1 MGNKKDFG
9 LYACGIALF
18 LIILPLGNVLGFVS
32 GNTISLWGRYF
43 CFAIVA
49 LGVDLIWGYTG
60 ILSMCQAFFF
70 CLGGYSIAMHI
81 VLKGATASGTN
92 GIPMPDFMAWNQ
104 VEALPFF
111 WVPFQSFGL
120 SLALGL
126 LIPAVFALVFGY
138 FIFRSRIR
146 GVYMAIITQAL
157 ALAMWL
163 IFLRNETMLGGTNG
177 LTDFKTLLGLS
188 LSTPGMKLGLY
199 LVSLLTLGAAFWLSR
214 KLVDSKFG
222 KVLQAIR
229 DSESRTSYT
238 AYRVMHYKLGIFIV
252 AALLA
257 AVAGMLYAPQ
267 TGIITPGRMD
277 VRASVEMVMWVA
289 IGGRGKLKG
298 AILGSLIVNFLYSIC
313 TSLFPDSWLFI
324 LGFLFVTTVLY
335 FDKGLLGMLET
346 GLAKLGRKRKP
357 SPQPAGHEVMQ
368 S

>member
-1 MGNKKDFG
+1 MGKTKDFR
-9 LYACGIALF
+9 LYLAFLVLF
-18 LIILPLGNVLGFVS
+18 LVLLPLGNLLGFVS
-32 GNTISLWGRYF
+32 TNTISLWGRYF

-70 CLGGYSIAMHI
+70 CLGGYSVAMHI

-92 GIPMPDFMAWNQ
+92 GTALPDFMVWNQ
-104 VEALPFF
+104 VESLPFF
-111 WVPFQSFGL
+111 WAPFQSFGL
-120 SLALGL
+120 AMILGL
-126 LIPAVFALVFGY
+126 LIPAAFAFVFGY
-138 FIFRSRIR
+138 FIFRSRIK

-163 IFLRNETMLGGTNG
+163 LFLRNETMLGGTNG
-177 LTDFKTLLGLS
+177 LTDFKSLLGLS
-188 LSTPGMKLGLY
+188 LSSPNVKLGLY
-199 LVSLLTLGAAFWLSR
+199 LLSLAGLCGTYFLSK
-214 KLVDSKFG
+214 KLVGSKFG

-238 AYRVMHYKLGIFIV
+238 AYRILDYKLAIFI
-252 AALLA
+252 AGALLA
-257 AVAGMLYAPQ
+257 AFAGMLYAPQ

-289 IGGRGKLKG
+289 LGGRGKLKG
-298 AILGSLIVNFLYSIC
+298 AILGALIVNFLYSVC

-324 LGFLFVTTVLY
+324 LGFLFVITVLY
-335 FDKGLLGMLET
+335 FDKGFLGMMEMI
-346 GLAKLGRKRKP
+346 GAKFGKKGIDVP
-357 SPQPAGHEVMQ
+357 VSEHEIVE